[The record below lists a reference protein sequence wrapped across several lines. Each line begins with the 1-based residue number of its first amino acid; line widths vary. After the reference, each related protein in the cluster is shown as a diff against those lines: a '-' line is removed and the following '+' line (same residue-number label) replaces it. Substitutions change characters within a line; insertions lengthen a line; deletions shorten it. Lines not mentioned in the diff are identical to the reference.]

1 MSIEVMK
8 GKLNNTLRALEESG
22 DIIITTATPNTVVD
36 RILEDLTDNVH
47 RVLNDEEIS
56 AVLNTLNVLSHNIN
70 LDDRDFQTVIGVD
83 RSELNM
89 IWDKL
94 SSSL

>member
-1 MSIEVMK
+1 MK

-36 RILEDLTDNVH
+36 RILEGLTDNVH
-47 RVLNDEEIS
+47 RVLNDEEIR
-56 AVLNTLNVLSHNIN
+56 AVLNTLNVLSHNVS